1 MKDEKKKKVDW
12 NSPETQAVI
21 RRIYDDTFTREGL
34 MVAFP
39 PCFPGVTL
47 PIAADESH
55 ITALDITPDGIVYGG
70 TSGRCSHLF
79 FAAFHSTTGIVFDL
93 GTVAGGERCAA
104 VCAGT
109 KSFFACVN
117 GKRGGG
123 RVVASELHR
132 SDLDL
137 IEEWGFRRK
146 PFRDLGTVDGEP
158 VIHAVSDANR
168 KRMVGVT
175 SRHLFTVDFE
185 SSRIDIAGE
194 VPGAGRLGVGANGAV
209 VGADGAGHLWRY
221 NPDSGLLQRRAVALP
236 EGKWDP
242 SLLLWSRSR
251 QPGLLYTADSDGRIF
266 SFDERL
272 GFSAV
277 LGRAPLAPVRTL
289 AASVDGRVYG
299 FCGDEI
305 NRMFCYRPARK
316 EVTDLGSAV
325 SVIERRRYGFIFSD
339 AAIGRD
345 GEIYFGED
353 DNLGH
358 LWLYFPKLEAGA

>member
-1 MKDEKKKKVDW
+1 MD
-12 NSPETQAVI
+12 SPEAQTVSRQ
-21 RRIYDDTFTREGL
+21 IYDDTFTREGL

-70 TSGRCSHLF
+70 TSGRLTHLF

-104 VCAGT
+104 ICAGP
-109 KSFFACVN
+109 KSFLACVN
-117 GKRGGG
+117 GPRGGG
-123 RVVASELHR
+123 RVVAGELQR

-158 VIHAVSDANR
+158 IVHAVCDAAR
-168 KRMVGVT
+168 KKMVGVT
-175 SRHLFTVDFE
+175 SKHLFTVDFE
-185 SSRIDIAGE
+185 SSRIEVAGD
-194 VPGAGRLGVGANGAV
+194 VLGAGRLGVGTNGGV
-209 VGADGAGHLWRY
+209 VGADGAGHLWLY
-221 NPDSGLLQRRAVALP
+221 NPESGALRRRAIALP

-242 SLLLWSRSR
+242 SLLIWSRSR
-251 QPGLLYTADSDGRIF
+251 QPGLLYTADSEGRLF
-266 SFDERL
+266 SFDEGG
-272 GFSAV
+272 GFSAA

-289 AASVDGRVYG
+289 AAGLDGRLYG
-299 FCGDEI
+299 FCGAEI
-305 NRMFCYRPARK
+305 ARMFCYRPARK
-316 EVTDLGSAV
+316 EITDLGSAV

-339 AAIGRD
+339 AAIGRG

-358 LWLYFPKLEAGA
+358 LWLYFPTIEAGGKSSVA